1 MAMQTTSD
9 NAEGEPMM
17 EINTTP
23 LIDVMLVLLIMFI
36 ITIPIQ
42 SHAVKLDL
50 PVNQPNDTPPPV
62 DPVKN
67 LLSVRGDGSVTWN
80 GAPVNLVQLR
90 QYLDVSQQMNPVPE
104 LHMQPEPD
112 APYGVVDEV
121 LAVTKRARV
130 EKMGFVG
137 NEAYME
143 IF

>member
-36 ITIPIQ
+36 ITIPVQ

-50 PVNQPNDTPPPV
+50 PVNQPNSEPPPV

-67 LLSVRGDGSVTWN
+67 LLSVTADGTVTWN
-80 GAPVNLVQLR
+80 GAPVNLEQLR
-90 QYLDVSQQMNPVPE
+90 QYLDVSQQINPVPE
-104 LHMQPEPD
+104 LHMQPEPE
-112 APYGVVDEV
+112 APYGLVDEV

-143 IF
+143 AF

>member
-9 NAEGEPMM
+9 NAAGEPMM

-23 LIDVMLVLLIMFI
+23 LIDVLLVLLIMFI
-36 ITIPIQ
+36 ITIPVQ

-50 PVNQPNDTPPPV
+50 PVNQPNSEPPPV

-67 LLSVRGDGSVTWN
+67 LLSVTADGTVTWN
-80 GAPVNLVQLR
+80 GSPVNLTQLR
-90 QYLDVSQQMNPVPE
+90 QYLDVSQQINPVPE
-104 LHMQPEPD
+104 LHMQPEPE

-143 IF
+143 AF

>member
-36 ITIPIQ
+36 ITIPVQ

-50 PVNQPNDTPPPV
+50 PVSSPDDQPPPV

-67 LLSVRGDGSVTWN
+67 LLSVTAQGTVTWN
-80 GAPVNLVQLR
+80 GAPVNLEQLR
-90 QYLDVSQQMNPVPE
+90 QYLDVSQQINPVPE
-104 LHMQPEPD
+104 LHMQPEPE

-143 IF
+143 AF

>member
-1 MAMQTTSD
+1 MSMQTASD
-9 NAEGEPMM
+9 NSSGEPMM

-50 PVNQPNDTPPPV
+50 PQDQPNQTPPPI

-67 LLSVRGDGSVTWN
+67 KVVITSGNQVLWN
-80 GAPVNLVQLR
+80 GSPVQLEQLR
-90 QYLDVSQQMNPVPE
+90 AYLDQTQQMNPIPE
-104 LHMQPEPD
+104 LHLQPEPT
-112 APYGVVDEV
+112 ARYELVDQV

-137 NEAYME
+137 NEAYAT
-143 IF
+143 F